1 MCYLSDYQDIK
12 FEDCQCIAT
21 FILERAFSKF
31 EFEEVRK
38 LSAELCG
45 RLHPQVLIDYLPCSC
60 IVGQSCLN
68 VYICFKP
75 LFQSKFYIPRNNGRF
90 SLISFLSSS
99 LLSSCESKAHAKFS
113 PVITRFC

>member
-45 RLHPQVLIDYLPCSC
+45 RLHPQVLFPTVLLQLEKATEIQDSLKIKACLFSICTSLMVIYL
-60 IVGQSCLN
+60 IFRVLN
-68 VYICFKP
+68 EHI
-75 LFQSKFYIPRNNGRF
+75 L
-90 SLISFLSSS
+90 
-99 LLSSCESKAHAKFS
+99 
-113 PVITRFC
+113 